1 MWCACAAR
9 LPDSGPDPMH
19 KHELIPRLE
28 RTAIFD
34 DFKREDFDALVGYL
48 TVHRVDAETLIFR
61 EGEKGTRM
69 CLLLDGRL
77 EVFKNDD
84 SGARKKITD
93 VSPGKLIGE
102 MSLIDG
108 MPYSATVVASAV
120 STLVM
125 LSRENLQRICDERP
139 RVGNRLLWKIA
150 NLLSLRLR
158 QTTGK
163 LIDRM

>member
-1 MWCACAAR
+1 MT
-9 LPDSGPDPMH
+9 MH
-19 KHELIPRLE
+19 RHELIPRLE
-28 RTAIFD
+28 RTPIFE
-34 DFKREDFDALVGYL
+34 DFRREDLEALAGYF
-48 TVHRVDAETLIFR
+48 TVHRVDAGTLIFR

-69 CLLLDGRL
+69 CLLLEGRL
-77 EVFKNDD
+77 EVFRNDD

-93 VSPGKLIGE
+93 VGPGKLIGE

-108 MPYSATVVASAV
+108 MPYSATAVASAI

-125 LSRENLQRICDERP
+125 LSRDNMQRICEERP
-139 RVGNRLLWKIA
+139 RAGNQLLWKVA

-163 LIDRM
+163 LIDRL

>member
-1 MWCACAAR
+1 
-9 LPDSGPDPMH
+9 MH
-19 KHELIPRLE
+19 RHELIPRLE
-28 RTAIFD
+28 RTPIFE
-34 DFKREDFDALVGYL
+34 DFRREDLEALAGYF
-48 TVHRVDAETLIFR
+48 TVHRVDAGTLIFR

-69 CLLLDGRL
+69 CLLLEGRL
-77 EVFKNDD
+77 EVFRNDD

-93 VSPGKLIGE
+93 VGPGKLIGE

-108 MPYSATVVASAV
+108 MPYSATAVASAI

-125 LSRENLQRICDERP
+125 LSRDNMQRICEERP
-139 RVGNRLLWKIA
+139 RAGNQLLWKVA

-163 LIDRM
+163 LIDRL

>member
-1 MWCACAAR
+1 
-9 LPDSGPDPMH
+9 MH

-34 DFKREDFDALVGYL
+34 DFRREDFEALIGYL
-48 TVHRVDAETLIFR
+48 SVHRVDAGTLIFR

-69 CLLLDGRL
+69 CLLLDGKL
-77 EVFKNDD
+77 EVFKADD

-93 VSPGKLIGE
+93 VSAGKLIGE

-108 MPYSATVVASAV
+108 MPYSATVVASAI

-125 LSRENLQRICDERP
+125 LSRDNLQRICEERP
-139 RVGNRLLWKIA
+139 RVGNRLLWKIG

-158 QTTGK
+158 QTTGR
-163 LIDRM
+163 LIDRL